1 MIVTFL
7 SNLFVLI
14 VLIGYSY
21 IFKFFLLKKKDDK
34 IINLDLL
41 FGIIISIFFSI
52 LFNFVIPLENISL
65 VFFIIGLF
73 GFTFSIIKKKININ
87 FSLYILLILYLSFI
101 TYDNG
106 NNVDSP
112 VYHYQTI
119 NWSVF
124 HKIVFGLSNLDW
136 LYSLNS
142 NWHNFL
148 AIYYFKF
155 SDFNT
160 IYTLNILIFVILFYE
175 VFFQI
180 QQKIK
185 VSYYTIYFTTFYL
198 IFFSLI
204 HPFKNG
210 MIFNQIGNPEVDNAA
225 AILFIISFYLY
236 LKYEETNKKIYFDYL
251 SISCFLCITSKITY
265 AGVII
270 FPIIILLKNFSF
282 IKDKLQ
288 IFLILISSFWLIRN
302 YFLSSCFIYPVLF
315 TCIETKWYLGDDVIT
330 ELVNLT
336 KGFSRD
342 TRLRAN
348 YTNFDAMIFSWQ
360 WFVPWFKDYFL
371 NTSILKINSFL
382 ILISIVFI
390 FVKFFIKKSIISYSN
405 KTNIFLIISFLFNIY
420 IWLQAPEI
428 RFGWGMLIVYTC
440 MIFAISFVNF
450 KLIYNFFSFSRL
462 KFIIILV
469 IFCSVLK
476 NNYILKFD
484 NLFNVYSKNLNYD
497 HIRSLG
503 NFSGLEI
510 FISDKW
516 MCGEFKGICVNYPKE
531 NFNISYKYSYLIF
544 NKN

>member
-1 MIVTFL
+1 MIFTLL
-7 SNLFVLI
+7 SNFFILI

-21 IFKFFLLKKKDDK
+21 IFKFLILKETDSKVV
-34 IINLDLL
+34 NLDLL
-41 FGIIISIFFSI
+41 FGVIISVFFSI
-52 LFNFVIPLENISL
+52 LLNFVTPLKYISL
-65 VFFIIGLF
+65 IFFIIGLF
-73 GFTFSIIKKKININ
+73 FFIFSIYKKKLNIN
-87 FSLYILLILYLSFI
+87 FSLYILLILYLSLI

-124 HKIVFGLSNLDW
+124 HKVVFGLSNLDW

-148 AIYYFKF
+148 AIYYFSF

-175 VFFQI
+175 VFFQN
-180 QQKIK
+180 QKK
-185 VSYYTIYFTTFYL
+185 PRLSDFTIYFITFYL

-225 AILFIISFYLY
+225 AILFIISFYVY
-236 LKYEETNKKIYFDYL
+236 LKFEETKKRTYFNYL
-251 SISCFLCITSKITY
+251 LVSCFLCITTKITY

-270 FPIIILLKNFSF
+270 FPIIILFKNFLF
-282 IKDKLQ
+282 IKNKLS
-288 IFLILISSFWLIRN
+288 IFLILISSLWLIRN
-302 YFLSSCFIYPVLF
+302 YVLSSCFIYPVLF
-315 TCIETKWYLGDDVIT
+315 TCLESKWYLGDSVIN

-348 YTNFDAMIFSWQ
+348 YTNFDAMIYSWQ
-360 WFVPWFKDYFL
+360 WFYPWFKDYFL
-371 NTSILKINSFL
+371 NTSLLKINSFL
-382 ILISIVFI
+382 ITISIIYITITFA
-390 FVKFFIKKSIISYSN
+390 IKRSIVSYGSKIN
-405 KTNIFLIISFLFNIY
+405 FFLIISFLANIY

-428 RFGWGMLIVYTC
+428 RFGWGMLISYTC
-440 MIFAISFVNF
+440 MIFAISFINF
-450 KLIYNFFSFSRL
+450 KLINNFFSPPRL
-462 KFIIILV
+462 KFILILV
-469 IFCSVLK
+469 IFGSVLK
-476 NNYILKFD
+476 NNYIIKFD
-484 NLFNVYSKNLNYD
+484 NLFKIYSKNLNYD

-503 NFSGLEI
+503 NYSGLEI

-531 NFNISYKYSYLIF
+531 NFNITYKYNYLIF